1 MICLPLVLL
10 PLAHAP
16 TLTPPPPTLPAGV
29 TIEQRLV
36 VGMPPGA
43 PLPPIL
49 FLVYGATL
57 VDTIPELDAHLLD
70 VPAAVDLDAL
80 IALLVG
86 SQGAAYA
93 EGDRNSGSPDTACSQ
108 GPGDPWDSAGQ
119 QCTIGFADGTPSHK
133 EYKQQSMLRQIR
145 AEQAQ
150 AASTGAP
157 NVVAVI
163 DTGVDLGHPTL
174 AGKLVSTGFDY
185 ILGVP
190 LAQDA
195 PNFLDDDGDGTVD
208 EGTGHGTHIAGI
220 IVLVNPAAQIL
231 PLRVLD
237 SEGNGWGFD
246 VARALVDAGN
256 AGVDIVNLSL
266 ALNQHSRVV
275 EDALEH
281 TLGTGAAIFAS
292 AGNHGA
298 AGAIFPSSHGHV
310 SPPAGTDPCT
320 LPLGGASATGV
331 VSVGAVDPL
340 DSLASFS
347 AFGDGVD
354 LVTPGVSIYGPDALL
369 GAQLWSGTS
378 QATAVASGAAS
389 LLLSVNPSLAASPA
403 LPLILGADDVSAENP
418 AHPCEL
424 GAGRIK
430 LQQSLNHL

>member
-195 PNFLDDDGDGTVD
+195 PYFLDDDGDGTVD

-220 IVLVNPAAQIL
+220 LIEPMQGEGGDNHFRTEFLQALRNYADEREALLMFDEVQTGFFGSGKPWLWQHHGVAPDVVSFGKKTQVCGIYASTRIDEVEDNVFERSSRINSTWGGNLVNMVRCRRFIEIIEEGRLAENVAAQGERMLAGLRTLARERGGIANVRGIGSLVAFTCENPAARDAMIDTLLEQRMLALKSGPRSIRFRL
-231 PLRVLD
+231 PLVISAEEVDQGL
-237 SEGNGWGFD
+237 E
-246 VARALVDAGN
+246 RA
-256 AGVDIVNLSL
+256 
-266 ALNQHSRVV
+266 
-275 EDALEH
+275 E
-281 TLGTGAAIFAS
+281 
-292 AGNHGA
+292 
-298 AGAIFPSSHGHV
+298 
-310 SPPAGTDPCT
+310 
-320 LPLGGASATGV
+320 
-331 VSVGAVDPL
+331 
-340 DSLASFS
+340 
-347 AFGDGVD
+347 
-354 LVTPGVSIYGPDALL
+354 
-369 GAQLWSGTS
+369 
-378 QATAVASGAAS
+378 AS
-389 LLLSVNPSLAASPA
+389 LPVR
-403 LPLILGADDVSAENP
+403 V
-418 AHPCEL
+418 
-424 GAGRIK
+424 
-430 LQQSLNHL
+430 